1 MLSRKAIN
9 RQESIV
15 TFLSEERESSVTE
28 MTRRFQVSEATIRRD
43 LSELEEM
50 GKLTR
55 TFGGARFVESSG
67 SEPPIYSRMTSDT
80 PEKELI
86 GRAAASL
93 ISDGETIFIS
103 SGTTA
108 FQAAKY
114 LSSRKGITVITN
126 SLPVI
131 DFLSRK
137 NDVMLIAL
145 GGVLRHKE
153 QSLIGPATENML
165 ADYRADKA
173 ILGVRAI
180 HSEQGLTNDALQE
193 TQVDRRVFDIAQEVI
208 VVADH
213 SKYGNIAP
221 HFLAPLKSVDYLVSD
236 SIPEGEYQVLSEMGI
251 KVVIPQPTEPILQ
264 HQ

>member
-15 TFLSEERESSVTE
+15 TYLSEAKESSVLELTH
-28 MTRRFQVSEATIRRD
+28 RFLVSEATIRRD
-43 LSELEEM
+43 LAELEEM

-55 TFGGARFVESSG
+55 TFGGALYVESSG
-67 SEPPIYSRMTSDT
+67 TEPPLYSRMGADT

-86 GRAAASL
+86 GKTAASL
-93 ISDGETIFIS
+93 VDDGDTIFIS

-108 FQAAKY
+108 FQAARH
-114 LSSRKGITVITN
+114 LVNHKGLTVITN

-131 DFLSRK
+131 DLLSR
-137 NDVMLIAL
+137 NDKVMLIVL

-153 QSLIGPATENML
+153 QSLIGPATEHML
-165 ADYRADKA
+165 SDYRADKA

-180 HSEQGLTNDALQE
+180 HSEHGLTNDALQE
-193 TQVDRRVFDIAQEVI
+193 TQVDRRVFEMSQDVI

-221 HFLAPLKSVDYLVSD
+221 HFLAPLTSINHIVSD
-236 SIPEGEYQVLSEMGI
+236 SIPEHERQVLEGSGVSI
-251 KVVIPQPTEPILQ
+251 LIPQG
-264 HQ
+264 

>member
-15 TFLSEERESSVTE
+15 IYLSEAKESSVLD
-28 MTRRFQVSEATIRRD
+28 MTRRFMVSEATIRRD
-43 LSELEEM
+43 LTELEEM

-55 TFGGARFVESSG
+55 TFGGARYVENPG
-67 SEPPIYSRMTSDT
+67 SEPPIYSRMGVDT

-86 GRAAASL
+86 GKAAASL
-93 ISDGETIFIS
+93 VEDGDTVFIS

-108 FQAAKY
+108 FQAARHLINY
-114 LSSRKGITVITN
+114 KGVTVITN

-131 DFLSRK
+131 DFLSR
-137 NDVMLIAL
+137 NNEVMLIVL

-153 QSLIGPATENML
+153 QSLIGPTTENML
-165 ADYRADKA
+165 SDYRADKA

-180 HSEQGLTNDALQE
+180 HSEHGLTNDALQE
-193 TQVDRRVFDIAQEVI
+193 TQVDRRVFEIAQEVI
-208 VVADH
+208 IVADH

-221 HFLAPLKSVDYLVSD
+221 HFLAPLASIDHIVSD
-236 SIPEGEYQVLSEMGI
+236 SMPDLDRQVLEGI
-251 KVVIPQPTEPILQ
+251 GVNIVIPQS
-264 HQ
+264 